1 MFEGV
6 VPLTISERAIEEIR
20 KIMDTKSIP
29 PEYGLRVGAKGGGCG
44 VSLIIGFDTKKDSDQ
59 SYLIGDITVYI
70 DKKHTMYIIG
80 KQVDFYEDEDGR
92 GFTFVDR

>member
-6 VPLTISERAIEEIR
+6 LPVTISERAIVEIR

-59 SYLIGDITVYI
+59 SYLIGDIPVYI
-70 DKKHTMYIIG
+70 DKKHTMFIIG